1 MKVLEVDT
9 KSNNNTNNTNNNS
22 SYWKDIQDSLHN
34 EFGDNIYNSWLSKLN
49 FVSYNSYELCLSVET
64 SFIKEWITKEF
75 LNGKKRKI
83 NGEYIYITKGIKQV
97 LLEQFN
103 IKSITIIVDDT
114 INTNANTNNYIN
126 TNTNNYTNT
135 HNQNNN
141 NYNTNYNTNYN
152 NNNNSTN
159 NTNYNNINYN
169 NTNYNNTNNT
179 NNNIISISEYDNI
192 YTIGTEL
199 NKLYTFDN
207 YVVGESNKLAY
218 SIARTIINSLNTN
231 TNTNTNNINNNITNN
246 NTTINNTAN
255 TNTTSNNN
263 NQSITNNNTTT
274 NNNDN
279 NDYNNTVINNTNANT
294 TTNNTNTLNF
304 DINPF
309 FLYSE
314 VGLGKTHL
322 MQAMAWEF
330 KERYKDKNVVYLTA
344 EKFMFLFVQSLKN
357 NNINTFKDKF
367 RNIDIL
373 LIDDI
378 QFIAGKDGTQ
388 KEFFYTF
395 NTLLSD
401 NKKIILACN
410 KAPDNM
416 ENIDIQLKSRLS
428 SGIVV
433 DILKPDYN
441 MRLELAK
448 KKAEVLGLQCKE
460 EVFEYIAENI
470 TTTNR
475 DIEGTIKKLLIY
487 QKFMNNNNLITLDI
501 AKKVLKDTLNTNKK
515 VITIDKIQQKVAEY
529 YKITK
534 TELLSDKRDR
544 KYSLPR
550 QIAFYLSKKITQKS
564 YPEIAREF
572 NNKNHAT
579 VIFAYNKIE
588 KELQSNI
595 EMIDDIK
602 NIEKMV

>member
-1 MKVLEVDT
+1 MLEVDT
-9 KSNNNTNNTNNNS
+9 NNSNNNNLS
-22 SYWKDIQDSLHN
+22 WKDIQDSLHN

-97 LLEQFN
+97 LFEQFN
-103 IKSITIIVDDT
+103 IKSINIIVDDT
-114 INTNANTNNYIN
+114 INTN

-141 NYNTNYNTNYN
+141 NYNTNYNNNYN
-152 NNNNSTN
+152 NNN
-159 NTNYNNINYN
+159 TNYNSSYNNNNTN
-169 NTNYNNTNNT
+169 NTNYNNTNNNNTNNT
-179 NNNIISISEYDNI
+179 NNNIFSISEYDNI

-218 SIARTIINSLNTN
+218 SIAKSIINNENLG
-231 TNTNTNNINNNITNN
+231 
-246 NTTINNTAN
+246 
-255 TNTTSNNN
+255 
-263 NQSITNNNTTT
+263 
-274 NNNDN
+274 
-279 NDYNNTVINNTNANT
+279 
-294 TTNNTNTLNF
+294 F
-304 DINPF
+304 DVNPF

-441 MRLELAK
+441 MRLQLAK

-475 DIEGTIKKLLIY
+475 DIEGAIKKLLIY
-487 QKFMNNNNLITLDI
+487 QKFMNNNNPITLDI
-501 AKKVLKDTLNTNKK
+501 AKKVLKDTVNNINNNNNNNNKK
-515 VITIDKIQQKVAEY
+515 TITIDKIQQKVAEY

-550 QIAFYLSKKITQKS
+550 QVAFYLSKKITQKS

-595 EMIDDIK
+595 EMIDDVK

>member
-1 MKVLEVDT
+1 MLEVDT

-114 INTNANTNNYIN
+114 INTNTIANNYIN

-141 NYNTNYNTNYN
+141 NYNTNYNNYN
-152 NNNNSTN
+152 NNNNTNYNTSYNNNNTNNNTN
-159 NTNYNNINYN
+159 NTN
-169 NTNYNNTNNT
+169 NTNYNNTNNYNNI

-218 SIARTIINSLNTN
+218 SIAKSIINSLNTN
-231 TNTNTNNINNNITNN
+231 TNINTNTNTTTNNNITNN
-246 NTTINNTAN
+246 STTINNN
-255 TNTTSNNN
+255 DN
-263 NQSITNNNTTT
+263 NQNITNNNTTT
-274 NNNDN
+274 NNNNNINNNNN
-279 NDYNNTVINNTNANT
+279 NDYSDNNNT
-294 TTNNTNTLNF
+294 TTTLNF

-475 DIEGTIKKLLIY
+475 DIEGGIKKLLVH
-487 QKFMNNNNLITLDI
+487 QKFINNNNLITLDI
-501 AKKVLKDTLNTNKK
+501 AKKVLKDTLNANKK

-534 TELLSDKRDR
+534 TELLSNKRDR

>member
-1 MKVLEVDT
+1 MKVLEADT

>member
-1 MKVLEVDT
+1 MLEVDT
-9 KSNNNTNNTNNNS
+9 NNSSSNNNNLS
-22 SYWKDIQDSLHN
+22 WKDIQSSLHN

-49 FVSYNSYELCLSVET
+49 FISYNSYELCLSVET

-83 NGEYIYITKGIKQV
+83 NGEYIYITKGIKQI

-103 IKSITIIVDDT
+103 IKSINIIVDDT
-114 INTNANTNNYIN
+114 IN

-135 HNQNNN
+135 YNQNNN
-141 NYNTNYNTNYN
+141 NYNTNRNYNNNYN

-159 NTNYNNINYN
+159 NINYN
-169 NTNYNNTNNT
+169 NTNYNNTNYNNTNNNNTNYNTSYNNNNTNNT

-231 TNTNTNNINNNITNN
+231 TNTNTTNN
-246 NTTINNTAN
+246 STTTNTTAN

-263 NQSITNNNTTT
+263 NQNITNNNTIINNTTTT

-294 TTNNTNTLNF
+294 TTNNTITLNF

-367 RNIDIL
+367 RDIDIL

-441 MRLELAK
+441 MRLQLAK

-475 DIEGTIKKLLIY
+475 DIEGAIKKLLIY
-487 QKFMNNNNLITLDI
+487 QKFMNNNNPITLDI

-515 VITIDKIQQKVAEY
+515 VITIDRIQQKVAEY

-544 KYSLPR
+544 CFLLIKKDNTKKLP
-550 QIAFYLSKKITQKS
+550 
-564 YPEIAREF
+564 
-572 NNKNHAT
+572 
-579 VIFAYNKIE
+579 
-588 KELQSNI
+588 
-595 EMIDDIK
+595 
-602 NIEKMV
+602 

>member
-1 MKVLEVDT
+1 MLEVD
-9 KSNNNTNNTNNNS
+9 SNLEWENI
-22 SYWKDIQDSLHN
+22 KDSLHN
-34 EFGDNIYNSWLSKLN
+34 EFGDKIYNSWLSKLN
-49 FVSYNSYELCLSVET
+49 FVSYNSNTLCMSVET
-64 SFIKEWITKEF
+64 YFIKEWITKEF

-83 NGEYIYITKGIKQV
+83 DGKYVFIEKGIKQI
-97 LLEQFN
+97 LLEKFN
-103 IKSITIIVDDT
+103 IKDIEIIVDDT
-114 INTNANTNNYIN
+114 IKQNTE
-126 TNTNNYTNT
+126 
-135 HNQNNN
+135 
-141 NYNTNYNTNYN
+141 N
-152 NNNNSTN
+152 NNNNN
-159 NTNYNNINYN
+159 VV
-169 NTNYNNTNNT
+169 
-179 NNNIISISEYDNI
+179 SISQHDNV

-207 YVVGESNKLAY
+207 YVVGDSNKLAY
-218 SIARTIINSLNTN
+218 SVAKSIINNEDLG
-231 TNTNTNNINNNITNN
+231 
-246 NTTINNTAN
+246 
-255 TNTTSNNN
+255 
-263 NQSITNNNTTT
+263 
-274 NNNDN
+274 
-279 NDYNNTVINNTNANT
+279 
-294 TTNNTNTLNF
+294 F
-304 DINPF
+304 DVNPF

-330 KERYKDKNVVYLTA
+330 QEKYKDKNVVYLTA
-344 EKFMFLFVQSLKN
+344 EKFMFLFVQSLQNKD
-357 NNINTFKDKF
+357 INAFKDKF

-416 ENIDIQLKSRLS
+416 ENIDIQLKSRMS

-433 DILKPDYN
+433 DILKPDYS

-475 DIEGTIKKLLIY
+475 DIEGVIKKLLVH
-487 QKFMNNNNLITLDI
+487 QKFINNEIITLDV
-501 AKKVLKDTLNTNKK
+501 AKKILKDTLNANKK
-515 VITIDKIQQKVAEY
+515 VITIDKIQQKVAEFF
-529 YKITK
+529 KITK

-550 QIAFYLSKKITQKS
+550 QVAFYLAKKITKKS
-564 YPEIAREF
+564 YPEIGREF
-572 NNKNHAT
+572 ANKNHAT
-579 VIFAYNKIE
+579 VIFACNKIE
-588 KELQSNI
+588 KELQSNAEI
-595 EMIDDIK
+595 LNAIHS
-602 NIEKMV
+602 IEKMI

>member
-9 KSNNNTNNTNNNS
+9 NNSSSNNNNLS
-22 SYWKDIQDSLHN
+22 WKDIQNSLHN

-114 INTNANTNNYIN
+114 INTN
-126 TNTNNYTNT
+126 NTNNYTNT

-141 NYNTNYNTNYN
+141 NYNTNYNNNYN
-152 NNNNSTN
+152 NNNTNYNSSYNNNNTNNTN
-159 NTNYNNINYN
+159 NTNYTNTNNYN
-169 NTNYNNTNNT
+169 NTNCNNYNNTNNT

-218 SIARTIINSLNTN
+218 SIAKSIINNENLG
-231 TNTNTNNINNNITNN
+231 
-246 NTTINNTAN
+246 
-255 TNTTSNNN
+255 
-263 NQSITNNNTTT
+263 
-274 NNNDN
+274 
-279 NDYNNTVINNTNANT
+279 
-294 TTNNTNTLNF
+294 F
-304 DINPF
+304 DVNPF

-475 DIEGTIKKLLIY
+475 DIEGGIKKLLIY

-515 VITIDKIQQKVAEY
+515 VITIDRIQQKVAEY

-588 KELQSNI
+588 KELQTNI
-595 EMIDDIK
+595 EMIDDVK
-602 NIEKMV
+602 SIEKMV